1 MVLSFAVASWSGERR
16 RGQPWPPSSTAALL
30 VHAHLVTVREAEPA
44 DRRRRRPDPDV
55 RHEDLRELP
64 APFGRS
70 SPLESHGH
78 LCSRAPFAQ
87 FSPPAS
93 SFSAGT
99 RSPPSS
105 PATPTPPD
113 PPPQRDVHN
122 QGERKSSHIPAT
134 YVLHPVSTTGAIMMA
149 IITPGYYPRTCGLG
163 DHSALLAHALSLR
176 GQQVVIL
183 TRAPAHPHPQAPQVQ
198 AVGFTGRT
206 PLATALAMLR
216 WFASSAVREVLVQ
229 YTPLTFDAS
238 RFGSPAIP
246 LLIHT
251 LRARGVHVTVMAHEL
266 FLPWS
271 IRPDTFVASALHR
284 LQFAAVALLSNHL
297 MVTTET
303 RVLAAAP
310 WTRLARYSPSLLRI
324 SPNVTPVPWT
334 PPHSP
339 FRIGCFSTLA
349 GSKRFDVLLDAFA
362 LVARALPAS
371 ELWLLGDMLS
381 RRDRMTRSFQ
391 RAVTRHPARDR
402 IHVPGKQP
410 LPVVAA
416 QIATL
421 HVFLFPMDS
430 GANTRSGTLP
440 LALGT
445 GVPVVATRGVETDSL
460 FQDHVNILFA
470 QRLAGGP
477 FAEAVLTLQRNP
489 DLARRIG
496 AGGRRLHDEH
506 LSWPRITDALLSSR
520 SSRSSRRSRWP

>member
-1 MVLSFAVASWSGERR
+1 MLG
-16 RGQPWPPSSTAALL
+16 
-30 VHAHLVTVREAEPA
+30 
-44 DRRRRRPDPDV
+44 
-55 RHEDLRELP
+55 
-64 APFGRS
+64 
-70 SPLESHGH
+70 
-78 LCSRAPFAQ
+78 
-87 FSPPAS
+87 
-93 SFSAGT
+93 
-99 RSPPSS
+99 
-105 PATPTPPD
+105 
-113 PPPQRDVHN
+113 
-122 QGERKSSHIPAT
+122 
-134 YVLHPVSTTGAIMMA
+134 
-149 IITPGYYPRTCGLG
+149 IITPNYYPRTCGVG
-163 DHSALLAHALSLR
+163 DHSALLANALSLR

-183 TRAPAHPHPQAPQVQ
+183 TRAPAEPHPQAPQIQVL
-198 AVGFTGRT
+198 GFTGRT

-216 WFASSAVREVLVQ
+216 WLASSELREVLVQ
-229 YTPLTFDAS
+229 YTPQTFNAS

-246 LLIHT
+246 LLVRA
-251 LRARGVHVTVMAHEL
+251 LRARGVRVTVLAHEL

-271 IRPDTFVASALHR
+271 IRPDILVASALHR
-284 LQFAAVALLSNHL
+284 LQFAALALHSHRLL
-297 MVTTET
+297 VTTES
-303 RVLAAAP
+303 RMRAAAS

-416 QIATL
+416 HIAGL
-421 HVFLFPMDS
+421 HVFLFPMDT

-445 GVPVVATRGVETDSL
+445 GVPVVATCGVETDPL
-460 FQDHVNILFA
+460 FQDRVNILFA
-470 QRLAGGP
+470 PRLAGTP

-489 DLARRIG
+489 EFARRIG

-506 LSWPRITDALLSSR
+506 LSWPRITDALLNSCG
-520 SSRSSRRSRWP
+520 SRRSQWP